1 MQSTRLRHYYS
12 YFPDLQRVH
21 SISDSLSVAPALYF
35 NRCVRF
41 ISCRGLNDS
50 STALVFPSGTY
61 LLDGCTVAGEARGYG
76 TDEYSNDDSFHE
88 TTTTSLHRHRR
99 LMKLRNSNACTAT
112 LRCLKRRRRH
122 RETFVGT
129 MEAGNHR
136 DSYPLFTLN
145 AIYQH
150 LDPAQLKF
158 SRRSLH
164 RVFRW
169 SMTLWRAEPWQTRRV
184 CIPQKCLEVDLEFAL
199 RNSVTWPH
207 FPSRHLHSTV
217 YSQFNQLKGPAYT
230 LASSLCHQS
239 SEIFCGERS
248 AQAQRLDAHVPS
260 PMISLFDSNECNR
273 TGIRLS

>member
-1 MQSTRLRHYYS
+1 MRSTRLRYYYS

-21 SISDSLSVAPALYF
+21 SIKDSLSVAPALYF

-88 TTTTSLHRHRR
+88 TTSTSLHRHRR
-99 LMKLRNSNACTAT
+99 LMKLRNSNACTAS
-112 LRCLKRRRRH
+112 LRCLKGRRRH

-129 MEAGNHR
+129 MEAGKHR

-150 LDPAQLKF
+150 LDPARLKF

-169 SMTLWRAEPWQTRRV
+169 SMTLWRAEPWQNSQSLHTPEMSRGGSCICPWEFCNLATFSLAPPPFYYLFTAATRSNGPHIQYQARHIIKV
-184 CIPQKCLEVDLEFAL
+184 QKHF
-199 RNSVTWPH
+199 SVSVQH
-207 FPSRHLHSTV
+207 
-217 YSQFNQLKGPAYT
+217 
-230 LASSLCHQS
+230 
-239 SEIFCGERS
+239 
-248 AQAQRLDAHVPS
+248 
-260 PMISLFDSNECNR
+260 
-273 TGIRLS
+273 RLSVSTLTYLVP